1 MRSSRLALAAP
12 AAALM
17 IAALAGCG
25 GGQQGQAPVQ
35 EGPHINA
42 SLELADCSDWN
53 RSGVED
59 RLGTLRQLKAFAGGP
74 IVGVNG
80 GAPAG
85 RGAVLDDK
93 KAYEL
98 LTNYCK
104 ADLARGFKLYKIY
117 DRAAAFAGKPA
128 Q

>member
-1 MRSSRLALAAP
+1 MRRSRLTLAA
-12 AAALM
+12 ATALV

-25 GGQQGQAPVQ
+25 SGQSGQAVVQ
-35 EGPHINA
+35 QGPHINT

-74 IVGVNG
+74 VVGVNA

-104 ADLARGFKLYKIY
+104 PDLARGFKLYKIY
-117 DRAAAFAGKPA
+117 DRAAAFSGKPA